1 MYRKREKNKWTRD
14 KQSRWNLFSCL
25 NCVGNIRGI
34 TTVSDDIRKG
44 FLLYSF
50 KPDDNHT
57 F

>member
-1 MYRKREKNKWTRD
+1 
-14 KQSRWNLFSCL
+14 
-25 NCVGNIRGI
+25 
-34 TTVSDDIRKG
+34 VSDDIRKG